1 MSRADWI
8 IHTEADRATMLA
20 QLTKAPIGQG
30 FTVTAKRAKRT
41 VPQNAR
47 MWAMLTQVSKEIEW
61 HGSKLAPEDW
71 KLIFMQALGHE
82 MRIAPNI
89 AGNGFVSLGGRSSE
103 LTKDE
108 FSDLMELITAFAA
121 ERGVIIENPKESE
134 AAETEGAASE
144 KTAADPPSVREPAS
158 PAKPRPVSAGDAHK
172 MTEAEADEYAA
183 QWADYYATL
192 PAGEPEDAFCAET
205 QHVASVFLKQEFHRA
220 YRLMQAAVFAEK
232 KDAA

>member
-8 IHTEADRATMLA
+8 IHTEADRSTMLA

-103 LTKDE
+103 LTKEE

-134 AAETEGAASE
+134 AAETEGAASDQP
-144 KTAADPPSVREPAS
+144 AADPPSVREPS
-158 PAKPRPVSAGDAHK
+158 GPVKPRHISAG
-172 MTEAEADEYAA
+172 EAEKLTEDEALEYAH
-183 QWADYYATL
+183 QWADYYRTL
-192 PAGEPEDAFCAET
+192 KGREAQDSYCSET
-205 QHVASVFLKQEFHRA
+205 SHVASAFLSRKLGRA
-220 YRLMQAAVFAEK
+220 YRLMRAAVFAEK
-232 KDAA
+232 DAA